1 MDLASD
7 ETKIRLA
14 EIETKLADQQ
24 TQNAQMLD
32 ALNNT
37 LRLLAG
43 MTQQNSTA
51 GPAHPPVQV
60 APAAKTKND
69 LKPSP
74 PPNFN
79 GDRHSGR
86 GFINACQ
93 AYFRLRPD
101 DFLDEQTKIQ
111 WAMTFMNQGRAQKWA
126 NRIYRW
132 ESIPANSGA
141 LYFVDWDDFRSRF
154 RTEFFPLH
162 SDAAATNRLEGI
174 SYFQGRRTV
183 DDYLD
188 DFRDLI
194 SDSGYTDPK
203 TIVVKFRRGLNPTIA
218 DAVATMAAGRPDD
231 LDPEAWYEAAIRID
245 QNQAAN
251 AAFRSA
257 HNPIPQPK
265 PFSVGTITR
274 PPPAIDSRAA
284 SLSGRQNLPPRFAHT
299 IPTPGNPV
307 PMDIDAARKQGKPP
321 PICYRCGKPG
331 HVVHNCPQPMD
342 IRTMGR
348 DEADFL
354 MGHISARMDEMDLA
368 STEFSRIEESLPQ
381 ESEEDFQSRSKK

>member
-1 MDLASD
+1 
-7 ETKIRLA
+7 
-14 EIETKLADQQ
+14 
-24 TQNAQMLD
+24 MLE

-43 MTQQNSTA
+43 VQPQNS
-51 GPAHPPVQV
+51 
-60 APAAKTKND
+60 PAAAAPVPLPVASATKTKND

-74 PPNFN
+74 PPNFD
-79 GDRHSGR
+79 GDRQKGR

-101 DFLDEQTKIQ
+101 NFPDEQTKIR
-111 WAMTFMNQGRAQKWA
+111 WAMTFMNQSRAQKWA

-132 ESIPANSGA
+132 ESTPANSGA
-141 LYFVDWDDFRSRF
+141 DYFVDWDDFRSRF

-162 SDAAATNRLEGI
+162 SEAAATNRLEGTT
-174 SYFQGRRTV
+174 YFQGRRTV

-194 SDSGYTDPK
+194 SDSGYADSK

-257 HNPIPQPK
+257 HTSVPQPK
-265 PFSVGTITR
+265 HLSVGTITR
-274 PPPAIDSRAA
+274 PVADFRAA
-284 SLSGRQNLPPRFAHT
+284 PLPNRQNPPPRFAHVA
-299 IPTPGNPV
+299 PTPGNPV
-307 PMDIDAARKQGKPP
+307 PMDIDAAKKHGKLPVT
-321 PICYRCGKPG
+321 CFRCGRPG
-331 HVVHNCPQPMD
+331 HTVHGCPQPMD

-354 MGHISARMDEMDLA
+354 MGHISARMDEMNLA
-368 STEFSRIEESLPQ
+368 TAEAS
-381 ESEEDFQSRSKK
+381 ESEEELPLASEQDFRSRSKK

>member
-1 MDLASD
+1 MDLPSD
-7 ETKIRLA
+7 DTRLRLA

-24 TQNAQMLD
+24 AQNAQMLD

-37 LRLLAG
+37 LRMLAG
-43 MTQQNSTA
+43 MTQNQTNSVPTTQ
-51 GPAHPPVQV
+51 PPLPV
-60 APAAKTKND
+60 ASAIKPKND

-74 PPNFN
+74 PPNFD
-79 GDRHSGR
+79 GDRHKGK

-101 DFLDEQTKIQ
+101 NFPDEQTKIQ
-111 WAMTFMNQGRAQKWA
+111 WAMTYMNQGRAQKWA
-126 NRIYRW
+126 NRIYHW
-132 ESIPANSGA
+132 ESIPANAGNS
-141 LYFVDWDDFRSRF
+141 YFVDWDDFRSRF

-162 SDAAATNRLEGI
+162 SDAAATNRLEGTT
-174 SYFQGRRTV
+174 YFQGRRAV

-257 HNPIPQPK
+257 HHAAPQLK
-265 PFSVGTITR
+265 PLTTVAATR
-274 PPPAIDSRAA
+274 SQPMTALPN
-284 SLSGRQNLPPRFAHT
+284 RQAFPSRFAHT
-299 IPTPGNPV
+299 SPTPGNPV
-307 PMDIDAARKQGKPP
+307 PMDIDATRRAGKLPP
-321 PICYRCGKPG
+321 TCFRCGKVG
-331 HVVHNCPQPMD
+331 HMVNSCPQPMD

-354 MGHISARMDEMDLA
+354 MGHISARMDEMNLA
-368 STEFSRIEESLPQ
+368 TPEVPEDDEPQ
-381 ESEEDFQSRSKK
+381 LSEVSEEDFRSSSKR